1 MQGVV
6 PAKFRKVWLGDG
18 TVAPGI
24 VQSCVV
30 LWWRGV
36 EWQSIAL
43 VLHSLA
49 EYGIGIVWLC
59 WFGIVAAWS
68 SADRFG
74 DGEVGCGNS
83 VCWRGVVVN
92 SHVRHSLVTVWL
104 CNVPICLGIAMYCVV
119 QRWLSQVLLGGVSLR
134 YRRVKRGHVTSCD
147 GAALR
152 RNALCRQSFVQC
164 SYVEWR

>member
-49 EYGIGIVWLC
+49 AYSNGQVWT
-59 WFGIVAAWS
+59 G
-68 SADRFG
+68 
-74 DGEVGCGNS
+74 
-83 VCWRGVVVN
+83 
-92 SHVRHSLVTVWL
+92 
-104 CNVPICLGIAMYCVV
+104 
-119 QRWLSQVLLGGVSLR
+119 
-134 YRRVKRGHVTSCD
+134 
-147 GAALR
+147 
-152 RNALCRQSFVQC
+152 
-164 SYVEWR
+164 